1 MLCSDGF
8 RHEITPEE
16 IGEGL
21 QPEKLLDEHK
31 MQCCATELVEKTK
44 CAVSGTIFQLRWYG
58 RFREDGHAGN
68 RNACRWQI
76 QNFK

>member
-1 MLCSDGF
+1 MFFGEVQRDAVYMLCSDGF

-31 MQCCATELVEKTK
+31 MQCCATELVGKNKMRGERDNISVALVRT
-44 CAVSGTIFQLRWYG
+44 F
-58 RFREDGHAGN
+58 
-68 RNACRWQI
+68 
-76 QNFK
+76 